1 MAAVQALYS
10 SLKLLVGWIRSSV
23 EDIATY
29 IAATLLS
36 QGGVEARKEA

>member
-1 MAAVQALYS
+1 VQALYS
-10 SLKLLVGWIRSSV
+10 SSKLLVGWVGSRV

-29 IAATLLS
+29 IAAALLS